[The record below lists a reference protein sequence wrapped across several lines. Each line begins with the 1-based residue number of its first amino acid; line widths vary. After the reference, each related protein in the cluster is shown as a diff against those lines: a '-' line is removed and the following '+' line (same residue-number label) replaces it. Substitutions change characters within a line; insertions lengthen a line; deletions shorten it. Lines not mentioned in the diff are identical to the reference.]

1 MPIAVIS
8 FNRPHYLRAVLHS
21 LRTQISERDEIVLFQ
36 DGAVNIW
43 SGRVKATS
51 ETIQWCI
58 DIFQEIIPWGTV
70 AASEDNI
77 GIALNYERA
86 ENYMFKALGRPY
98 AVFLEDDLV
107 LSPHY
112 LAVIRS
118 LLDIAR
124 LDYRVAYVSAYGNMW
139 ASLEEQ
145 KQRRKELQHMHENW
159 GFAMTREAWLQE
171 RPFRKQY
178 LALLNGRDYLERDS
192 SRILDFYERR
202 GWKTLSSQDAARW
215 IASLELGKVRIT
227 TFACH
232 ARYIGEYGQHSNP
245 DAYYRSK
252 FDQTVM
258 IDTLASKLARP
269 TALQD
274 KVLA

>member
-1 MPIAVIS
+1 
-8 FNRPHYLRAVLHS
+8 
-21 LRTQISERDEIVLFQ
+21 
-36 DGAVNIW
+36 
-43 SGRVKATS
+43 
-51 ETIQWCI
+51 
-58 DIFQEIIPWGTV
+58 
-70 AASEDNI
+70 
-77 GIALNYERA
+77 
-86 ENYMFKALGRPY
+86 
-98 AVFLEDDLV
+98 
-107 LSPHY
+107 
-112 LAVIRS
+112 
-118 LLDIAR
+118 
-124 LDYRVAYVSAYGNMW
+124 
-139 ASLEEQ
+139 
-145 KQRRKELQHMHENW
+145 MHENW

-178 LALLNGRDYLERDS
+178 LALLNGRDYSERDS

-269 TALQD
+269 TALQTE
-274 KVLA
+274 VLA